1 MESRERLE
9 REMWIFS
16 NETRL
21 QMIYILNIA
30 DLCGRDI
37 GEILDIRQ
45 PNVSKHT
52 EKMVELDIISE
63 YKIGRRVFY
72 HLNGEVKVKYP
83 GIFKEIRSVYG
94 KEIPRKQVRS
104 YSSKYKHKSEDIKI
118 YAGK

>member
-1 MESRERLE
+1 MEARERLE

-21 QMIYILNIA
+21 QMIHILNTA

-52 EKMVELDIISE
+52 EKMVELGIITE

-72 HLNGEVKVKYP
+72 HLNDDVKAKYP
-83 GIFKEIRSVYG
+83 GIFKQIKNVYG
-94 KEIPRKQVRS
+94 EEITRKQVRT
-104 YSSKYKHKSEDIKI
+104 YSNKYKHKEQDIKI
-118 YAGK
+118 LLGK